1 MWVYQRRLYFV
12 KLLICALEVLRPVLL
27 TSNITQTRACF
38 RTFQN
43 NGAFQWWINP
53 KKANLLSFATKNRQ
67 MQCMS
72 GAFTNST
79 WKMRNWNFQGTDWE
93 DGHQYRVFPPSALQG
108 EGGSGGLQVSIFDTL
123 ATLCRIK
130 KSSPTSQTK
139 QKLYLNIANRQWLNF
154 IWIATMNRCVHAW
167 FATPVTSRAR
177 KKKAATCYC
186 HHCHR

>member
-53 KKANLLSFATKNRQ
+53 KKANLLSFAMKKRQ
-67 MQCMS
+67 IQCMS

-93 DGHQYRVFPPSALQG
+93 
-108 EGGSGGLQVSIFDTL
+108 EGGWTQVQDVHTFSVTRRRRGWRLTGLHFWHFGHFVSNKEIEPHEPNKTKTCISTL
-123 ATLCRIK
+123 LTGNDCLTCI
-130 KSSPTSQTK
+130 SS
-139 QKLYLNIANRQWLNF
+139 
-154 IWIATMNRCVHAW
+154 
-167 FATPVTSRAR
+167 
-177 KKKAATCYC
+177 
-186 HHCHR
+186 